1 MKAMKTIRKTT
12 VGALLLA
19 GACLLGGCAFLR
31 GGEVIEEGEP
41 PAPISVQLGE
51 GKSQHEAVLLVKRVV
66 SRRGLIVLEDTED
79 GFLFEYAVRRGTGYK
94 ARATCSESTVTFS
107 FETGTGD
114 ESRTRRLFMRHARN
128 LQRDVQR
135 LAFEPPAAVSS
146 ASETVEE

>member
-1 MKAMKTIRKTT
+1 MKATKTIRKTT
-12 VGALLLA
+12 VVALLLA
-19 GACLLGGCAFLR
+19 GAYLLGGCAFLR

-41 PAPISVQLGE
+41 SAPVSVQLGE
-51 GKSQHEAVLLVKRVV
+51 GTSQHEAVLLVKRVV

-114 ESRTRRLFMRHARN
+114 ESRTRRLFTRHMRN

-135 LAFEPPAAVSS
+135 LAFEPPATGSS
-146 ASETVEE
+146 ATEAAEE